1 MLWHDGEQ
9 YESAGA
15 EPSAG
20 SPGQEQRVGVD
31 TGWTK
36 NRSPVS
42 YHGIVRGSPKCGR
55 ALVAA
60 KRVMCE
66 MRSPSSVS
74 TSSESARPTSV
85 CGSLAYWPNAGWE
98 LARVGMRR
106 RGFSRVANAWA
117 MNS

>member
-1 MLWHDGEQ
+1 MPCATSRTSNDGVL
-9 YESAGA
+9 AGELRDLRTWLVKLRA
-15 EPSAG
+15 RPTIETACH
-20 SPGQEQRVGVD
+20 RVG
-31 TGWTK
+31 G
-36 NRSPVS
+36 

-85 CGSLAYWPNAGWE
+85 CGSLTYWPNAGWE
-98 LARVGMRR
+98 LARVEMRR
-106 RGFSRVANAWA
+106 WGLSRLANAWA
-117 MNS
+117 